1 MDRKLE
7 TLQTYCRGLARDIW
21 DMTPVPYR
29 VDSWENHLKILI
41 KIGHYEMLKAIQSE
55 LKTSLEDQKDV

>member
-1 MDRKLE
+1 MIDKKLE
-7 TLQTYCRGLARDIW
+7 TLQTRCNEIAREIW

-41 KIGHYEMLKAIQSE
+41 KVGHCEMLKAIQSE
-55 LKTSLEDQKDV
+55 LENWHCE